1 MAMGT
6 QLPSIAKSSLDLSLM
21 RILHLLFLVASQA
34 LLVASFRPTKRYYD
48 THDYF
53 VLHHNPDHGLSI
65 EDSVALLPGAEF
77 VERVGDITHH
87 YLVRFEKL
95 VLYSSEDSEAAA
107 TPVRRQH
114 DLAIY
119 PSIRS
124 LSLQIPKQRFKRAP
138 IPKFPTV
145 NEVESALDIHD
156 PIFPE
161 QWHIINTEN
170 PEHMVNVTGLWK
182 EGITGKG
189 VVSALIDDGLDYTSR
204 DLAQNF
210 FAPGSHDFNDHG
222 DLPMPRLSDDTH
234 GTRCA
239 GEIAA
244 AKNDVCGVGLAYESK
259 VAGIRILSGPITD
272 VDEALAVNFGYQ
284 QNHIYSC
291 SWGPP
296 DDGKS
301 MDAPNLLVTKAMLNG
316 INKGRGG
323 KGSVFVF
330 ASGNGAASDDS
341 CNFDG
346 YTNSIWTVTVGA
358 IDSTGLRPYYSEACA
373 ANLVVT
379 YSSGSGKSI
388 VTTDIGVDK
397 CYHYH
402 GGTSAAAPLAV
413 GVLALALSVRP
424 DLTWRDIQHL
434 CVLTSVRINLEDP
447 DWEMTAAGRHYSYK
461 YGYGKLDAYAL
472 VTLARTW
479 TLVKPQA
486 WLELQTIEFEDARM
500 ENNEM
505 LGGEQIPPGGIR
517 SSTTVTQEMLE
528 DHSFDKLEHITVK
541 VWIRHTRRG
550 DVEAEIVSPA
560 GIKSILAPKR
570 QYDDATTGFV
580 GWTFMSVKHWG
591 ENPVG
596 KWTIRVS
603 DQSNQHT
610 GYFLGWSMTLWGS
623 STDPDYSKK
632 FELADDPNEG
642 HNLPPHPTST
652 STTIK
657 QLPKPTLHSESRSVV
672 PSSTASPSDDD
683 IVGEVYGALAEHSW
697 IVGAVGMVIAIA
709 IGIGIFVYRRRKTT
723 AAYQPVPEDT
733 MTMRPMGMGASSGD
747 LPRDQ
752 TMEEGR
758 PIAGDLRHSLDAGSD
773 EDDADERSALTGTHP
788 APAYKDE
795 PDERPTNR

>member
-95 VLYSSEDSEAAA
+95 VLYSSEDSEAAT

-114 DLAIY
+114 DLAIH

-272 VDEALAVNFGYQ
+272 VDEALAVNF
-284 QNHIYSC
+284 
-291 SWGPP
+291 
-296 DDGKS
+296 
-301 MDAPNLLVTKAMLNG
+301 
-316 INKGRGG
+316 
-323 KGSVFVF
+323 
-330 ASGNGAASDDS
+330 
-341 CNFDG
+341 
-346 YTNSIWTVTVGA
+346 
-358 IDSTGLRPYYSEACA
+358 

-733 MTMRPMGMGASSGD
+733 MTMRPMGMGASTGD